1 MTEWWDVLQQAVFEN
16 LILPLMLS
24 VGLDA
29 QLEEGYAAAL
39 WLMVGLLQLL
49 VVVLVLGP
57 LQRWRPAEVPSPGE
71 QANVRMA
78 VRSDVLYTLIHR
90 LGLFR
95 AVLFVT
101 LEPLWSSALGLGD

>member
-1 MTEWWDVLQQAVFEN
+1 MTEWWDALQQAVFEN

-49 VVVLVLGP
+49 VSVSGSFFAP
-57 LQRWRPAEVPSPGE
+57 SRP
-71 QANVRMA
+71 
-78 VRSDVLYTLIHR
+78 
-90 LGLFR
+90 
-95 AVLFVT
+95 
-101 LEPLWSSALGLGD
+101 